1 MVGLLCGASAA
12 AGEIREVISR
22 GGGFGSLDKDVS
34 VQEAV
39 VVKVDGK
46 FDVIP
51 MARDTPLA
59 VASGLYTDTLF
70 ELGWD
75 QIQLDSGSDYYSDLD
90 RMYALGYLESYFLH
104 DRIYDFWTNYKHNDV
119 DKAPEGVR
127 EWFEDQRAYVK
138 IMTETSEDPFWKR
151 MAYVQ
156 AQTQGYIDGYQRYH
170 SKGKEIDPLDMYILQ
185 SWGDLGDVAAAFNDA
200 KSLEGARVLSET
212 TPESTAPFV
221 AGPGTLDEG
230 SCTGLI
236 RLLPNGEITVAHNT
250 WRLYEGFIRVFKR
263 ITYPNKLTVTMS
275 STPGLIHSK
284 DDFYVQ
290 ENGNLIAMETTNAM
304 HDKKISATIATD
316 PEARH
321 VALSWQQV
329 TSAVIFSTTSEEFV
343 HTMADK
349 YNSGTYNN
357 QWMVVDVAKH
367 RAGEREG
374 VAMIAELSVGYT
386 HLGDV
391 SSVLYKKGYWKSYNI
406 PYFPDVFEQM
416 GYNDSDPQ
424 SSYHQASRSLIS
436 DRDAPKLSNVADV
449 MLFSRYNEYL
459 TDPLSH
465 ECSRLTIASRYDL
478 SDEAKCGAG
487 AGPRA
492 FGAIDAK
499 IVNSGDMKTVH
510 AVSGPTNDPDNGI
523 PVFQWSTSVVDDQ
536 IMHVGMPDRYDFP
549 WVRFN
554 SHSWDTEALTD
565 ADKQCADNDD
575 ARIVAVQVEKSGKT
589 LLI

>member
-1 MVGLLCGASAA
+1 M
-12 AGEIREVISR
+12 SR
-22 GGGFGSLDKDVS
+22 GGGFGSLDSDAF

-39 VVKVDGK
+39 VTKSDGK

-59 VASGLYTDTLF
+59 VASGFWTP
-70 ELGWD
+70 
-75 QIQLDSGSDYYSDLD
+75 GSDYYSDLD

-138 IMTETSEDPFWKR
+138 IMTEISEDPFWKR

-156 AQTQGYIDGYQRYH
+156 AQTQGFIDGYQRYH

-200 KSLEGARVLSET
+200 KKLEEGRVLSES
-212 TPESTAPFV
+212 TPASTAPFV

-236 RLLPNGEITVAHNT
+236 RLMPDGEIAVAHNT

-263 ITYPNKLTVTMS
+263 VTYPNKLTVTMS

-290 ENGNLIAMETTNAM
+290 ENGNLIAIETTNAM
-304 HDKKISATIATD
+304 HDKEISATIATD

-321 VALSWQQV
+321 VAPSRG
-329 TSAVIFSTTSEEFV
+329 SASLPLCCSLP
-343 HTMADK
+343 A
-349 YNSGTYNN
+349 
-357 QWMVVDVAKH
+357 WMVVDVAKH
-367 RAGEREG
+367 HAGEREG
-374 VAMIAELSVGYT
+374 VAMIAEQSVSYA
-386 HLGDV
+386 HLGDI
-391 SSVLYKKGYWKSYNI
+391 SSVLYNRGYWKSYNI

-416 GYNDSDPQ
+416 GYDDSDPQ
-424 SSYHQASRSLIS
+424 SSYHKASRSLIS
-436 DRDAPKLSNVADV
+436 DRDAPELSNVADV
-449 MLFSRYNEYL
+449 MLFSRYNEYI
-459 TDPLSH
+459 TDPLSYG
-465 ECSRLTIASRYDL
+465 CPRLTIASRYDL
-478 SDEAKCGAG
+478 SDEMMCGAG

-499 IVNSGDMKTVH
+499 VVSSGDMKTVH
-510 AVSGPTNDPDNGI
+510 AVSGPTNDPENGI
-523 PVFQWSTSVVDDQ
+523 PVFEWSTSGVDDQ
-536 IMHVGMPDRYDFP
+536 IMHVGMPDRFDFP

-554 SHSWDTEALTD
+554 AHSWDTEALTD
-565 ADKQCADNDD
+565 AGQEYYDD